1 MNMLLE
7 ARRRRVGMTIDT
19 SIRYRPDTP
28 EGLQAW
34 SNMLP
39 TGGHTIRLTTQTAN
53 ETVTLAM
60 FHQLRCL
67 DIIRNDYVAGT
78 KSPLQKHCLNYI
90 RQSLLCIADSK
101 LEYGN
106 SPDRSVFP
114 MNAPMYAVLNLV
126 CSGE

>member
-1 MNMLLE
+1 MDILLE

-28 EGLQAW
+28 EGSQAW

-39 TGGHTIRLTTQTAN
+39 TGGHTIRLPARVDN
-53 ETVTLAM
+53 ETFTLAM

-90 RQSLLCIADSK
+90 RQSLLCIADPK
-101 LEYGN
+101 LEYSN
-106 SPDRSVFP
+106 SPDRFVF
-114 MNAPMYAVLNLV
+114 L
-126 CSGE
+126 